1 MLQFSVYLRHCASG
15 ENASVHV
22 ARVEGMIPEQ
32 GMVSI
37 LVITDKQ
44 YSAMTTFYGGDR
56 HLDRSSPAQ
65 LEMF

>member
-1 MLQFSVYLRHCASG
+1 MLQFSVYVRHCASG
-15 ENASVHV
+15 ENASVHIG
-22 ARVEGMIPEQ
+22 RVEGMIPEQ

-37 LVITDKQ
+37 LTITDKQ

-56 HLDRSSPAQ
+56 QPEGRSPSQ